1 MEDDKEY
8 RLNEINEDEIKLPEK
23 APSKGKNK
31 LTIILAII
39 TVFLVL
45 VIITMIIVYF
55 LVLKKDDDL
64 TDGTFLIY
72 PEIQTSENNKIKN
85 TFGTGGDHYI
95 KDIGNINDGKDYE
108 ANDRDNFELCIPSN
122 VLKNKK
128 NYTTIL
134 LDIHGGAWIGGNK
147 NEALKICEDDLYKNF
162 IVATMSHTLLNGDYK
177 EYNLF
182 RIIDE
187 IDATLKTLKNF
198 LIEKGFQED
207 KLEVVMQGG
216 SSGAHLCLLYSY
228 MIKTPPIPIK
238 MIINN
243 VGPVTLDP
251 QYFLQT
257 KPEDPP
263 LENID
268 PESIENAMK
277 EGLLIH
283 MNGSAT
289 GVDINN
295 TLLIMLMNVWLGRIP
310 YDSFNEIFANIE
322 TGELNTKSE
331 KYIDLLNKANY
342 GNPTT
347 YVEKES
353 VPTICLYGGK
363 DFMDG
368 VMQYPLLKKKFDEK
382 NNDKIKLV
390 YFKLGTHD
398 IFANAEGDYGKK
410 VRQQYNDTIHNFYQK
425 YLDSYNKNK

>member
-8 RLNEINEDEIKLPEK
+8 RLNEVNEDEIKLLEK

-95 KDIGNINDGKDYE
+95 KDIGNINDGNDYE

-289 GVDINN
+289 GVAINN

-382 NNDKIKLV
+382 TMIKLNL
-390 YFKLGTHD
+390 FISNWEHM
-398 IFANAEGDYGKK
+398 IFLLMLKVIMEKK
-410 VRQQYNDTIHNFYQK
+410 
-425 YLDSYNKNK
+425 

>member
-64 TDGTFLIY
+64 TDRTFLIY

-162 IVATMSHTLLNGDYK
+162 IVATMSHTL
-177 EYNLF
+177 
-182 RIIDE
+182 
-187 IDATLKTLKNF
+187 
-198 LIEKGFQED
+198 
-207 KLEVVMQGG
+207 
-216 SSGAHLCLLYSY
+216 
-228 MIKTPPIPIK
+228 
-238 MIINN
+238 
-243 VGPVTLDP
+243 
-251 QYFLQT
+251 
-257 KPEDPP
+257 
-263 LENID
+263 
-268 PESIENAMK
+268 
-277 EGLLIH
+277 
-283 MNGSAT
+283 
-289 GVDINN
+289 
-295 TLLIMLMNVWLGRIP
+295 
-310 YDSFNEIFANIE
+310 
-322 TGELNTKSE
+322 
-331 KYIDLLNKANY
+331 
-342 GNPTT
+342 
-347 YVEKES
+347 
-353 VPTICLYGGK
+353 
-363 DFMDG
+363 
-368 VMQYPLLKKKFDEK
+368 
-382 NNDKIKLV
+382 
-390 YFKLGTHD
+390 
-398 IFANAEGDYGKK
+398 
-410 VRQQYNDTIHNFYQK
+410 
-425 YLDSYNKNK
+425 